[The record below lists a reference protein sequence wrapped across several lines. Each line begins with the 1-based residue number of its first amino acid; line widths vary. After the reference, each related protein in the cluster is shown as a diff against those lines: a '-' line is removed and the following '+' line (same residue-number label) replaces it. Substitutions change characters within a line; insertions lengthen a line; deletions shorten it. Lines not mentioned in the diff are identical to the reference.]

1 MLKNIVLFI
10 TMCLLSF
17 CSKGQEIDT
26 TFIYTYPNASW
37 LTSYL
42 STSAVN
48 MTTEDRT
55 FEPNYPMKVGVGLG
69 IRNTMI
75 NFLVGTKIVSLKDK
89 TYGKTSSTDFQ
100 IHRYGRKFVTDIYFQ
115 RYKGFFAMDG
125 RDINLFPEMKINQM
139 GLEQTY
145 LFNHTQ
151 FSLKAAFE
159 RSERQLQSAGS
170 FLLGTNLYWHRLRD
184 FEGAEGNLVQNL
196 DNLQI
201 GAQGGYVYSWVLD
214 QHWLITAYTTI
225 GFNIGNDLENFKKF
239 HFKIYP
245 TVLAR
250 TVASYTKDDWSFSYG
265 MMINNKMNF
274 FETKKDYTVTNITLQ
289 LSVTKQIN
297 FSFSKLGS
305 G

>member
-1 MLKNIVLFI
+1 MRRNLLLLFI
-10 TMCLLSF
+10 LCLF
-17 CSKGQEIDT
+17 CLYTKGQEIDT

-37 LTSYL
+37 ITSYL

-48 MTTEDRT
+48 MTTEDKT
-55 FEPNYPMKVGVGLG
+55 FEPNNPLKIGVGLG

-100 IHRYGRKFVTDIYFQ
+100 VHRYGRKFVTDIYFQ

-125 RDINLFPEMKINQM
+125 KDTKLFPAMKINQM

-145 LFNHTQ
+145 VFNHTR

-170 FLLGTNLYWHRLRD
+170 FLLGANVYWHQLRD
-184 FEGAEGNLVQNL
+184 FEGFDGNFVQNL

-201 GAQGGYVYSWVLD
+201 GAQGGYAHSWALG

-225 GFNIGNDLENFKKF
+225 GFNIGKDVENFRNF
-239 HFKIYP
+239 RFKVYP

-250 TVASYTKDDWSFSYG
+250 TVASYTKNDWSFTYG

-274 FETKKDYTVTNITLQ
+274 FETKKDYTVTNVNLQ
-289 LSVTKQIN
+289 LSVTRQIN
-297 FSFSKLGS
+297 FSF
-305 G
+305 